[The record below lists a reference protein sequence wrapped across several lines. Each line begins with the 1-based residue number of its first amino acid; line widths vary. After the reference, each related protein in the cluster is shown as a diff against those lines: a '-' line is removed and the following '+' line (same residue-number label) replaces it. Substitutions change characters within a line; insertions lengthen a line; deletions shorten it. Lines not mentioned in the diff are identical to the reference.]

1 MNAKLQGSS
10 IVTSSWTNF
19 RSKPFASS
27 SALVIMRRKAGI
39 HEGDPAIACGDLKTI
54 IILKK
59 RLKMWASV
67 NVEMLVETMSCDYL
81 HDNADDTSIYADFS
95 ILYQG
100 CVRSVTD
107 STIITGVFLTWIFKQ
122 LSDLKS
128 TIYTS

>member
-10 IVTSSWTNF
+10 IVTSSSWTNF

-81 HDNADDTSIYADFS
+81 HDVEILVYNMSRDYAEICIS
-95 ILYQG
+95 CIN
-100 CVRSVTD
+100 
-107 STIITGVFLTWIFKQ
+107 IM
-122 LSDLKS
+122 
-128 TIYTS
+128 